1 MELLPRVP
9 DEDETQMM
17 VAQAQAGD
25 DAILEDL
32 FTRLHDHILL
42 AVRLRLGTGLRS
54 VMESRD
60 IFQSVALEAIRDLPK
75 FEARGHGSFRHYL
88 NRMVLNNI
96 RDRANHFNAVKRQ
109 GCEAAPQSVL
119 ENVPDA
125 SSEVTY
131 HDSSGRFER
140 LERQIA
146 NLPEEMRQVLVL
158 RAVDGLPSKQVAEL
172 LGKSDAAIRKI
183 YSRAVAQLAT
193 SAADGEDE

>member
-1 MELLPRVP
+1 MGGHMSKIFISSRQVVSLLP
-9 DEDETQMM
+9 
-17 VAQAQAGD
+17 
-25 DAILEDL
+25 
-32 FTRLHDHILL
+32 F
-42 AVRLRLGTGLRS
+42 
-54 VMESRD
+54 
-60 IFQSVALEAIRDLPK
+60 FDLPK

-96 RDRANHFNAVKRQ
+96 RDRADHFNAVKRQ